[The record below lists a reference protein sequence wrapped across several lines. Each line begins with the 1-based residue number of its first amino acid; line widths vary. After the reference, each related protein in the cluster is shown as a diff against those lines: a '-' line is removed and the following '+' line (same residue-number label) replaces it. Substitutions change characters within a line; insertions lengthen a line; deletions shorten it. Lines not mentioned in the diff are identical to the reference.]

1 MVEIETFNSKE
12 DLLLDYDYDDL
23 YDLEPGSFEGT
34 RRMVGFVST
43 PNAQFGFESIITLS
57 ILDLKTKVAWEL
69 FKIQLT
75 LNGKAWVLHYKFFFP
90 SGVFS
95 QSMMAISLIQ
105 FDFKPCDVSLIV
117 ILTHRPNTYSFE
129 NTTKKNKGLTIYN

>member
-1 MVEIETFNSKE
+1 MVEIETFNSKK

-57 ILDLKTKVAWEL
+57 ILDLKTKVA
-69 FKIQLT
+69 
-75 LNGKAWVLHYKFFFP
+75 
-90 SGVFS
+90 
-95 QSMMAISLIQ
+95 
-105 FDFKPCDVSLIV
+105 
-117 ILTHRPNTYSFE
+117 
-129 NTTKKNKGLTIYN
+129 